1 MRKEFQLGGVSCQ
14 VCVNKIEKKLQKKEG
29 VTSAVVNFSNEKL
42 TVEFDD
48 SIISVADIIE
58 TVKKLGYE
66 IEEIK
71 NLKEVELNI
80 QGISCQSCVNRI
92 EKKVGKLEGV
102 DSIAVNL
109 ATYKGVVKYD
119 SEKIKLSEIISTI
132 DKLGF
137 KGEKAENISVDK
149 QEVEMQNHLKHEFMR
164 FKVSIFFS
172 AIVFYISMGTMVG
185 LPVPDIIDP
194 NINPLNFALI
204 QLILAIPVVAVN
216 KVFYTSGIRN
226 LFSGS
231 PNMDS
236 LIAIGTG
243 SAIGY
248 SLYGTY
254 MIATGHI
261 HYVHALYF
269 ESGVVILALIM
280 LGKYLEGVS
289 KGKTS
294 EAIKKLM
301 SLKSKKATL
310 VRDGKFVEVDIE
322 EVESGDIVLVK
333 PGESIPVD
341 GEVVEG
347 ISSVDESML
356 TGESIPVEKHIGDK
370 VFGASIN
377 KNGSMQIKA
386 TAVGSESVL
395 SKIIALVEKAQ
406 GSKAPIAKIADKVSA
421 YFVPA
426 VMSIAVIAGI
436 IWYYLGTRG
445 IVAINNTPSIFA
457 LTIFVSVMVIAC
469 PCSLGLATP
478 TAIMV
483 GTGRGAE
490 LGILIKSGEAL
501 EKAQGS
507 KAPIAKIADKVSAY
521 FVPAVMS
528 IAVIAGII
536 WYYLG
541 TRGIVAINNTPSI
554 FALTIFVSVMVIA
567 CPCSLGLATPTAIM
581 VGTGRGAELGIL
593 IKSGEALEK
602 AHKIDTI
609 VFDKTGTLT
618 SGKPRVTDIKPLGEY
633 SDEKVLQF
641 AASLEQ
647 YSEHPLGEAIVAY
660 AKEKNLP
667 FLNILNF
674 KSVTGKG
681 IYGTIDDKEIII
693 GNKKLMKDFN
703 ITITDENIAQNLAT
717 EGKTPMFIAVD
728 KTLAGVIAIADTLK
742 DEAID
747 VIEKLKA
754 RNYKLAMITGDN
766 KITAQAIARKTGID
780 IVLAE
785 VTPEDKYLKV
795 KELQDQGCNVAMVG
809 DGINDSPALMQA
821 NIGIAIG
828 GGTDIAMESADIV
841 LMKKN
846 LEDVITTMDLSNAV
860 IRNIKQNL
868 FWAFIYNSI
877 GIPLAAGVFYPWTGH
892 LLNPMIA
899 GFAMAMSSV
908 SVVTNALRL
917 KRFKK

>member
-194 NINPLNFALI
+194 IINPLNFALI

-216 KVFYTSGIRN
+216 KIFYTSGIRN

-501 EKAQGS
+501 EKA
-507 KAPIAKIADKVSAY
+507 
-521 FVPAVMS
+521 
-528 IAVIAGII
+528 
-536 WYYLG
+536 
-541 TRGIVAINNTPSI
+541 
-554 FALTIFVSVMVIA
+554 
-567 CPCSLGLATPTAIM
+567 
-581 VGTGRGAELGIL
+581 
-593 IKSGEALEK
+593 
-602 AHKIDTI
+602 HKIDTI

-647 YSEHPLGEAIVAY
+647 YSEHPLGEAIVSY

-747 VIEKLKA
+747 VIEKLKV